1 MTKRKGRQPTHGM
14 RYTTIYRVWS
24 HMKGRCNNPNDSHYK
39 WYGGK
44 GISVCDR
51 WKTFPE
57 FYEDMGDV
65 PKGMTLD
72 RIDNNKGYS
81 PDNCKWSTRLEQARN
96 KSNSLVYTVKGKTMR
111 LKEWAEFLETDYLTL
126 YQRIKKL
133 NWSIEKALDH

>member
-1 MTKRKGRQPTHGM
+1 
-14 RYTTIYRVWS
+14 
-24 HMKGRCNNPNDSHYK
+24 MKGRCNNPNDSHYK